1 MLLSRGEARDQGLGP
16 RQPLLHCP
24 HQPGWAACSRPAM
37 AIIILGLSSKELG
50 QLHLHSHRGIVK
62 LVSVSKMKYDITFLC
77 CPLHARLVNM
87 NYTKYY
93 SHFIIIWILVGVSTV
108 VC

>member
-16 RQPLLHCP
+16 SQALLHCP

-50 QLHLHSHRGIVK
+50 QLHLHSTEE
-62 LVSVSKMKYDITFLC
+62 L
-77 CPLHARLVNM
+77 
-87 NYTKYY
+87 
-93 SHFIIIWILVGVSTV
+93 
-108 VC
+108 